1 MSLIPFEYGG
11 QQVRV
16 IDRDGEPWFVLA
28 DLCKV
33 LEIGNARMVAQR
45 ITAESVSTADVLDS
59 RGVAHPTNIV
69 DEPGMYEVVFLSRK
83 PEAAAFR
90 RWITSEVLPQIRKTG
105 SYGAVL
111 ALTEDQIIAQALAI
125 TTKRVEA
132 LTATVEQQG
141 ARLRLVEP
149 KAEAFDRWLSSNVNY
164 SVDRIAKALC
174 ASGAK
179 TGRNRLLDHMGT
191 RKKDGGLEWIYRDA
205 RQQWAPY
212 QAQIETGRLA
222 VKLGSYENSNTGEQI
237 PTSTIR
243 ITPKGAAKL
252 ATIYGVLPESVAA
265 QLEGDSDVAA

>member
-16 IDRDGEPWFVLA
+16 VNRDGEPWFVLA
-28 DLCKV
+28 DLCRV
-33 LEIGNARMVAQR
+33 LELAKPSRVAMR
-45 ITAESVSTADVLDS
+45 IADDMKGAHLMSTL
-59 RGVAHPTNIV
+59 GGHQEMTIV
-69 DEPGMYEVVFLSRK
+69 NEPGMYEVVIRSDK
-83 PEAAAFR
+83 PEAALFR

-105 SYGAVL
+105 SYGAVP

-149 KAEAFDRWLSSNVNY
+149 KAAAFDRWLSSNVNY

-252 ATIYGVLPESVAA
+252 ATVYGVLPESVAA

>member
-16 IDRDGEPWFVLA
+16 IDRDGEPWFVLT

-33 LEIGNARMVAQR
+33 LELSNPTMVAERVDGDALSSTEVIDSMGRTQSAR
-45 ITAESVSTADVLDS
+45 IVAES
-59 RGVAHPTNIV
+59 
-69 DEPGMYEVVFLSRK
+69 GMYEVIFLSRK

-90 RWITSEVLPQIRKTG
+90 RWITSEVLPSIRKTG
-105 SYGAVL
+105 SYGVP

-125 TTKRVEA
+125 TTKRVGA

-252 ATIYGVLPESVAA
+252 ATVYGVLPESVAA
-265 QLEGDSDVAA
+265 QLEGDPDVAA